1 MSSEGE
7 TAMKNQRPSDS
18 TKSARPAVG
27 GLLRRRHIAWLLLA
41 SLTLS
46 GAGGCGG
53 CRPLARRPAPDPD
66 KPEVEKPKPKPDFEF
81 VRLASLP
88 GNKVTADLWIK
99 PGHWTAATLDAVA
112 HNFDYQAE
120 LRADF
125 QAGSPVSPF
134 QLETS
139 RPASLPKGQ
148 TKQFDLVAYSP
159 AGLFVGDPVADLNV
173 RLTPR
178 GKTRSVLRESFPVR
192 KLLPHQFH
200 FVVLARDPDRYQYLR
215 ALDTFLPR
223 VNEIFD
229 PLEST
234 HYFVLAP
241 QIDQRAPLP
250 LSALHWTTTAAV
262 LWDDQDPA
270 VLSPLQQQALVDWLH
285 FGGQLVINGPATLD
299 QLAASFLAPYL
310 PALPGPVRKMTDVD
324 LKGLND
330 AWSFGQEQ
338 VRAARPWSGVTLI
351 PHPDSE
357 TLVRGDEPLVVERMV
372 GRGRVVATGFSLGQ
386 RELLAWDGLD
396 GFWNG
401 CLLRRGKRA
410 YRHNGDS
417 TMRVVWSGGTLD
429 GDTDM
434 RTARRVSRLRFFSR
448 DVGASGLASA
458 LVATPGPLAQV
469 IEPPPAYGPPVAQ
482 WNQDGQVAQEAVASL
497 RQAAGIDIPD
507 QRFVLRLL
515 GGYLLV
521 IVPVNWLV
529 FRTLGRLEWA
539 WAAIPVIALGGA
551 AVVTRMAQLD
561 IGFVRART
569 EVGIVELHGQ
579 HPRAHVTRF
588 TALYASLTT
597 AYTVT
602 FDDDSAGAALPI
614 SGDRGGLPSSLRS
627 DLELRRE
634 QKPTLRGISV
644 ASNSMGILQAQHMH
658 DLGGAIQLSDDGSA
672 VVNRSSLTL
681 EGVQVLRDGETAWV
695 GRLEPEQSLPL
706 AFQPSQG
713 RSGGLTPSGQA
724 ATAPPIG
731 IGPLWNLA
739 EHDRE
744 PGETRLLA
752 WCSAPIDGVTI
763 EPAAPQVRATNLVI
777 AHLRPGR
784 LPPAERDENSRPAA
798 ERMENL
804 QSALEA
810 PAEGAP

>member
-1 MSSEGE
+1 
-7 TAMKNQRPSDS
+7 MKNQRPCNS
-18 TKSARPAVG
+18 TKSDRPSVG

-41 SLTLS
+41 WLTFS

-66 KPEVEKPKPKPDFEF
+66 KPEVEKPKLKPDFEF

-88 GNKVTADLWIK
+88 SNKVTADLWIK

-125 QAGSPVSPF
+125 QAVSPVAPF

-148 TKQFDLVAYSP
+148 TKQFELVAFGP
-159 AGLFVGDPVADLNV
+159 TGLFVGDTVANLNV

-178 GKTRSVLRESFPVR
+178 GKTRSVMRESFPVR
-192 KLLPHQFH
+192 RLLPHQFH

-241 QIDQRAPLP
+241 PSEQRAPLP

-299 QLAASFLAPYL
+299 QLAVSFLAPYL
-310 PALPGPVRKMTDVD
+310 PALPGPVRKITDAD

-338 VRAARPWSGVTLI
+338 VQAARPWSGVTLI
-351 PHPDSE
+351 PHSDSE

-386 RELLAWDGLD
+386 RELLGWDGLD

-410 YRHNGDS
+410 YRHNTDG
-417 TMRVVWSGGTLD
+417 TMRVVWSGGTIEAD
-429 GDTDM
+429 ADM

-448 DVGASGLASA
+448 DAGVGDLASA
-458 LVATPGPLAQV
+458 QVANPGPVSALPFPRSALP
-469 IEPPPAYGPPVAQ
+469 EPLPYYGPPVAQ
-482 WNQDGQVAQEAVASL
+482 WNQDGQVVQEAVAAL

-507 QRFVLRLL
+507 QRFVLRIL

-521 IVPVNWLV
+521 IVPVNWLL
-529 FRTLGRLEWA
+529 FRMLGRLEWA

-579 HPRAHVTRF
+579 HPRAHVTRYA
-588 TALYASLTT
+588 ALYASLTT

-614 SGDRGGLPSSLRS
+614 SGERGGLPSSVRS
-627 DLELRRE
+627 SLELRRE

-672 VVNRSSLTL
+672 VVNHSSLML
-681 EGVQVLRDGETAWV
+681 EGVQVLRDGEVAWI
-695 GRLEPEQSLPL
+695 GRLEPKQSLPL

-713 RSGGLTPSGQA
+713 RSGGITPSGQP
-724 ATAPPIG
+724 ATLPPIG
-731 IGPLWNLA
+731 IGPLWSMA
-739 EHDRE
+739 ERDRE

-777 AHLRPGR
+777 AHLSPGR
-784 LPPAERDENSRPAA
+784 QLPAERDDNSRPAA
-798 ERMENL
+798 ERTETL
-804 QSALEA
+804 QSALDA